1 MPDGRFGT
9 GGIMR
14 QDIGKYSNR
23 ARSAGPR
30 PDKRQTPAGITLV
43 EVDVIYGI
51 HAVDEALKSRG
62 RGFEYVSVAR
72 ERHDQRVQRI
82 IDECRR
88 LGVAVRFM
96 PRQDIDR
103 LAGTASHQGVVAV
116 ASAKTYAEV
125 EDILQHRRGRNAL
138 VVVLDGVEDPHNLGA
153 IIRSA
158 DGAGADGVLI
168 PERRAA
174 GVTGVVVKAS
184 AGAVEHVP
192 IAKIT
197 NVARTLE
204 ELKSRNIWTVGL
216 DERAPQAY
224 DTLDYNM
231 DCALVLGA
239 EGKGLHELVRKKCD
253 FLVSIPMLGRVP
265 SLNVSVAGAVVLY
278 EIARQRRQGG
288 DRSAALNGGEPR
300 RVPKTSATE

>member
-1 MPDGRFGT
+1 MTEGLFRGAASFCGLCSPSDST
-9 GGIMR
+9 
-14 QDIGKYSNR
+14 
-23 ARSAGPR
+23 R
-30 PDKRQTPAGITLV
+30 PGITLV
-43 EVDVIYGI
+43 PVDIIYGI
-51 HAVDEALKSRG
+51 NAVSEALKSRG
-62 RGFEYVSVAR
+62 RGFEYVGVAR
-72 ERHDQRVQRI
+72 ERHDHRMQRI

-88 LGVAVRFM
+88 VGVAVRFVT
-96 PRQDIDR
+96 RQDIDR

-116 ASAKTYAEV
+116 TSAKTYAEV
-125 EDILQHRRGRNAL
+125 EEILGRRRGEHAL

-153 IIRSA
+153 IIRTA

-174 GVTGVVVKAS
+174 GVTATVAKAS

-204 ELKSRNIWTVGL
+204 ELKNRNVWTVGL
-216 DERAPQAY
+216 DERGSQAY
-224 DTLDYNM
+224 DALDYNM

-253 FLVSIPMLGRVP
+253 FLVSIPMLGQVP
-265 SLNVSVAGAVVLY
+265 SLNVSVAAAVVLY
-278 EIARQRRQGG
+278 EIARQRR
-288 DRSAALNGGEPR
+288 RSAAQPVAVHAGHEGTGRPR
-300 RVPKTSATE
+300 SSQPE

>member
-1 MPDGRFGT
+1 VSSG
-9 GGIMR
+9 
-14 QDIGKYSNR
+14 Q
-23 ARSAGPR
+23 PR
-30 PDKRQTPAGITLV
+30 VATSQGITLV
-43 EVDVIYGI
+43 AVDVIYGI
-51 HAVDEALKSRG
+51 NAVGEALKSRG
-62 RGFEYVSVAR
+62 RAFEYVEVAR
-72 ERHDQRVQRI
+72 ERHDHRVQRI

-88 LGVAVRFM
+88 VGVAVRFVT
-96 PRQDIDR
+96 RQDIDR

-116 ASAKTYAEV
+116 TSAKTYAEV
-125 EDILQHRRGRNAL
+125 EEILGRRRGEHAL

-153 IIRSA
+153 IIRTA

-174 GVTGVVVKAS
+174 GVTATVAKAS

-204 ELKSRNIWTVGL
+204 ELKNRNVWTVGL
-216 DERAPQAY
+216 DERASQAY
-224 DTLDYNM
+224 DALNYNM

-253 FLVSIPMLGRVP
+253 FLVSIPMLGQVP
-265 SLNVSVAGAVVLY
+265 SLNVSVAAAVVLY
-278 EIARQRRQGG
+278 EIARQRRSSAGKPAASRDG
-288 DRSAALNGGEPR
+288 VERKARPRSSQSE
-300 RVPKTSATE
+300 